1 MDGRTDGWTYWS
13 QKVISKATA
22 QLMSILTKI
31 PTTVFKI
38 PRWTWKCQYLWS
50 INVLSYGHETR
61 KKNGATRCNVM
72 QHWQFHGVTRGIYLW
87 EMEDLRIKLKK
98 MKYSFIYI
106 REFKKKKQKF
116 KINKDK
122 NFKAR
127 NILDLGDF

>member
-1 MDGRTDGWTYWS
+1 
-13 QKVISKATA
+13 
-22 QLMSILTKI
+22 
-31 PTTVFKI
+31 
-38 PRWTWKCQYLWS
+38 
-50 INVLSYGHETR
+50 
-61 KKNGATRCNVM
+61 M